1 MNHSSHVC
9 RWARRACAT
18 AAVLALCTPGF
29 AAAVGQCG
37 SPSARPWCD
46 TSLAPDQRAQLLLN
60 AMSDLERVDFL
71 GGTNLTGVI
80 GGATAH
86 TGTQNGIPSLG
97 IPTVNYTDGPLGPR
111 QGSVIGMPSPEAD
124 AATWSPADNYAYGQ
138 VVGQEARDKGND
150 VVYGPTVNLVRTPLW
165 GRTYEAF
172 GEDPFLTSET
182 AVAWIKGLQSTGE
195 MADIKHFAE
204 YNQEGASPQAANGVS
219 PSDPLFPALLGAPN
233 VQGGRMNVN
242 VNVDQRTMHE
252 TELEP
257 FEAAVKQANVA
268 TVMCSYN
275 LVGGVHACENSY
287 LLRTVLQQQWGF
299 QGYVLSDYGA
309 AHDTGTSL
317 SAGLD
322 FEPWPGV
329 DVYGTVPI
337 EAALLDGQATM
348 AEVDQAVLTTLRTW
362 FAFGVFDRGP
372 YADHPASIPQA
383 QDAATSEQIEE
394 NAITLLQNRGHVL
407 PLDASALTSIAV
419 VGKGG
424 NTFVTGGGSGNVTPF
439 SFDSPD
445 AAIAARV
452 QPGTKVLTTDGSNQ
466 AAAVADAR
474 QSQVAV
480 VIVPDYTT
488 EGIDRA
494 CLTFECPPLYGNE
507 DALIEAVA
515 AANPRTIVVMEN
527 SGAILTPWRNQVPGL
542 LEAWYAG
549 QEAGPAIAH
558 VLFGDVDPGGRLPL
572 TFPADYSQEPTAG
585 SASVY
590 PGVNNQVDYS
600 EGVFL
605 GYRWFAAHHLTPAFP
620 FGYGLS
626 YTSWKL
632 GRARIHRRSV
642 AVRVTNIGTR
652 TGSTVVQLYLG
663 LPSLP
668 GVSQPPWDLRGYTKV
683 SLPPGR
689 SSTVRFRVSN
699 QDMAYWNTPSADWTV
714 APGAYKVYVGF
725 SSQDPPRAG
734 TIRQRTTITLAP

>member
-1 MNHSSHVC
+1 MNHPSHVC
-9 RWARRACAT
+9 RWVRRACAA
-18 AAVLALCTPGF
+18 AAVLALSVPGV
-29 AAAVGQCG
+29 AAAEGQCG
-37 SPSARPWCD
+37 SPLARPWCN
-46 TSLAPDQRAQLLLN
+46 TCLSPDQRAQLLLN
-60 AMSDLERVDFL
+60 AMNDLERVDFL
-71 GGTNLTGVI
+71 GGTNLTGVL

-124 AATWSPADNYAYGQ
+124 AATWSPADNYAYGE

-204 YNQEGASPQAANGVS
+204 YNQEGASPDYANSVS
-219 PSDPLFPALLGAPN
+219 PSDPLSALLGAPD
-233 VQGGRMNVN
+233 VQGGRMSVN

-275 LVGGVHACENSY
+275 LIDGLHACENSY
-287 LLRTVLQQQWGF
+287 LLNAVLRQQWGF
-299 QGYVLSDYGA
+299 KGYVLSDYGA
-309 AHDTGTSL
+309 AHDTGVSL

-329 DVYGTVPI
+329 DVYGAVPI

-348 AEVDQAVLTTLRTW
+348 AEVDQAVLRTLRTW
-362 FAFGVFDRGP
+362 FAFGVFDRGA
-372 YADHPASIPQA
+372 YTDDPASIPQA

-394 NAITLLQNRGHVL
+394 DAIILLQNRGHIL
-407 PLDASALTSIAV
+407 PLDAHALQSIAV
-419 VGKGG
+419 IGRGG
-424 NTFVTGGGSGNVTPF
+424 DTFVTGGGSGNVTPF
-439 SFDSPD
+439 TFDSPD

-452 QPGTKVLTTDGSNQ
+452 QPGTKVLIADGSDQ
-466 AAAVADAR
+466 ATAVADAR
-474 QSQVAV
+474 QAQVAV

-494 CLTFECPPLYGNE
+494 CLTFECPPVFGNE
-507 DALIEAVA
+507 DALIEAVT

-542 LEAWYAG
+542 LEAWYPG
-549 QEAGPAIAH
+549 QEAGPAIAQ

-585 SASVY
+585 SANVY
-590 PGVNNQVDYS
+590 PGVGNEVDYS

-605 GYRWFAAHHLTPAFP
+605 GYRWFDGHHLTPAFP

-626 YTSWKL
+626 YTSWRL
-632 GRARIHRRSV
+632 SRAHVRGRTV
-642 AVRVTNIGTR
+642 TVRVRNTGTR
-652 TGSTVVQLYLG
+652 AGSTVIELYLG

-668 GVSQPPWDLRGYTKV
+668 GVPQPPWDLRGYTKV
-683 SLPPGR
+683 TLPPGG
-689 SSTVRFRVSN
+689 SSTVRFTVSS
-699 QDMAYWNTPSADWTV
+699 QDMAYWNTAAADWTV
-714 APGAYKVYVGF
+714 APGAYKVYLGF
-725 SSQDPPRAG
+725 SSQNPPLAG
-734 TIRQRTTITLAP
+734 TIRQKATIALSP